1 MVGTINFGS
10 ADGSTKI
17 QGSSSSGTGTV
28 TYTDSGDDNLDNTW
42 TITTVTSKTKSFTQ
56 NASYS
61 QVGSSSNAVTSI
73 TFTTTLP
80 SSQTIKAFSAKFGGF
95 SGTAGTVTLK
105 VGDTSVGSGSLDATN
120 DVTVK
125 ATNTTT
131 SGTVLTV
138 TVTSIAKG
146 VKCYYISY
154 TYESAGGGTPT
165 VVTPT
170 FDPIAGTYT
179 TAQDVEINC
188 ETDGATIHYTMTEDG
203 STPADPTE
211 SDATYSSAIS
221 VTKSGTK
228 IKAKAFKADMTASSV
243 ASATYNIKPNA
254 PTITGGANV
263 TITGD
268 DGLTFYYT
276 IDGSTP
282 TNSSTEYTA
291 PFTPGDCTV
300 KAIAYD
306 TNGNSSAV
314 TTLKYKYMPLA
325 PKNINSGYFE
335 KVTDVSS
342 LENGDAILIVNEG
355 DNVALGPQS
364 GNNCPGKAVIISA
377 GAIGNKGDAQ
387 KLVLVKKTEKIEE
400 VDTDVFYF
408 YTGSAYLYAA
418 SSGSNYLKVEANPD
432 DNNNARAT
440 IAISS
445 GNATIKFTGTYT
457 RNWLKYNSNNGSPL
471 FSCYKSDDSSM
482 KLVQIYKEVAHN
494 ESVTVTDAGY
504 ATLASDY
511 ALDFTDSD
519 IKAYIATSSSG
530 SAVTLSAVNKVPA
543 NTGILLKYSGGKTEP
558 IPVFDG
564 TSADDVSEN
573 LLVVSDGTDKGGTGI
588 YALANKTH
596 GVGFYPVS
604 SELTIDSGKVYLD
617 LSGSPVKEFLGFDF
631 GDSPDAIE
639 TLFDS
644 PLKGEN
650 IYNLAGQRVN
660 KAQKGIYIVNGKKV
674 LY

>member
-1 MVGTINFGS
+1 M
-10 ADGSTKI
+10 
-17 QGSSSSGTGTV
+17 
-28 TYTDSGDDNLDNTW
+28 
-42 TITTVTSKTKSFTQ
+42 
-56 NASYS
+56 
-61 QVGSSSNAVTSI
+61 
-73 TFTTTLP
+73 
-80 SSQTIKAFSAKFGGF
+80 
-95 SGTAGTVTLK
+95 
-105 VGDTSVGSGSLDATN
+105 
-120 DVTVK
+120 
-125 ATNTTT
+125 
-131 SGTVLTV
+131 
-138 TVTSIAKG
+138 
-146 VKCYYISY
+146 
-154 TYESAGGGTPT
+154 
-165 VVTPT
+165 
-170 FDPIAGTYT
+170 
-179 TAQDVEINC
+179 
-188 ETDGATIHYTMTEDG
+188 
-203 STPADPTE
+203 
-211 SDATYSSAIS
+211 
-221 VTKSGTK
+221 
-228 IKAKAFKADMTASSV
+228 
-243 ASATYNIKPNA
+243 
-254 PTITGGANV
+254 
-263 TITGD
+263 
-268 DGLTFYYT
+268 
-276 IDGSTP
+276 
-282 TNSSTEYTA
+282 
-291 PFTPGDCTV
+291 
-300 KAIAYD
+300 
-306 TNGNSSAV
+306 
-314 TTLKYKYMPLA
+314 
-325 PKNINSGYFE
+325 
-335 KVTDVSS
+335 
-342 LENGDAILIVNEG
+342 
-355 DNVALGPQS
+355 
-364 GNNCPGKAVIISA
+364 
-377 GAIGNKGDAQ
+377 
-387 KLVLVKKTEKIEE
+387 VKKTEKIEE